1 MTPYKRTDRAIRAL
15 NKRYIQLFEQLRGL
29 MAFDELNVL
38 GKVKQIYTELAS
50 VTEDTYVTLMGQVY
64 DDMWVWLIANGW
76 AEEADKPSRSPFTR
90 SGVPNAARPQSQAQ
104 GSRSPFTRSS
114 VRAILEQYDPVTKY
128 VYQHEIERKQA
139 RCAESIISSANAA
152 ERSAQIDTAMRLF
165 AKMAAQ
171 YAVELT
177 DESMLQAYRDA
188 NVDQV
193 IWVTV
198 KDERRCKVCRDRD
211 GRVYPVNA
219 VPPKPHYNCRCY
231 LLPYRS
237 GS

>member
-90 SGVPNAARPQSQAQ
+90 S
-104 GSRSPFTRSS
+104 S

-128 VYQHEIERKQA
+128 VYKHEIERKQA

-152 ERSAQIDTAMRLF
+152 ERGAQIDTAMRLF